1 MHIICRES
9 IETVQPI
16 SGYTLDG
23 KSAVDTYKCPGI
35 LVNYLGLKHMHA
47 EVFSSRIPALYA
59 DSDDKRGRGVSERKG
74 AGRCSRERQKMTSY
88 FKRTDMSPRIGRER
102 PLN

>member
-59 DSDDKRGRGVSERKG
+59 DSDDKRGGRGCRREKARADVPGKGRK
-74 AGRCSRERQKMTSY
+74 
-88 FKRTDMSPRIGRER
+88 
-102 PLN
+102 

>member
-1 MHIICRES
+1 MHIICQES
-9 IETVQPI
+9 IETVKPI

-47 EVFSSRIPALYA
+47 EVFSSCMQT
-59 DSDDKRGRGVSERKG
+59 G
-74 AGRCSRERQKMTSY
+74 MTSEGGGCRRE
-88 FKRTDMSPRIGRER
+88 KAQADVLGKGRK
-102 PLN
+102 